1 MKTHKQNISCI
12 ANVLLFFLIIAITAS
27 GLFSFPDTSFAQTPS
42 GTSTDIAKESPEAVQ
57 QKPGT
62 SLPEIPADDFDRG
75 APRNSLI
82 SFFKAGG
89 DSDYERA
96 AEYLDFRYLPKE
108 MKGIPGPELARQ
120 LKIVLD
126 RTLWIDLAI
135 VSRHPK
141 GHLDDRLPTYRDT
154 LGKIETPDKTVEVL
168 LQRVPRK
175 DGVFIWK
182 FSNRTVAEIPHLYKH
197 FGYRPLEETLS
208 RVFPD
213 VQFLGWQ
220 VWQWFFFLVLM
231 VMAFIVAFVPTWAAG
246 ILIRRKGT
254 ERSHRISL
262 FVTGPIR
269 ILTWMFLVRA
279 GVSFIRPSSDIRA
292 LFHAG
297 TLMTIAIAWCLM
309 KLVDMFSD
317 LAGERLER
325 EGRES
330 AIVLLKP
337 ARTGIKAV
345 IVIVALVVWL
355 DNIGFKVGA
364 LLTGLGIGGVAIALA
379 IQDPIKNLLG
389 SIMILFDKPYQV
401 GQRILIKGYDGFVE
415 EIGLRSTKMRLLTGH
430 QVTIPNDEMARVDI
444 ENIGRRLHIRRR
456 DNIALPYDTPL
467 KKVDRAVE
475 IIRDILDNHEGMASD
490 LPPRVYFDKFNRDS
504 INILMIYWYQP
515 ADYWAFVDF
524 NQRVNKQIMEEFE
537 WEGISFALPTSA
549 TYVAGDDNRPLKVT
563 SIQQTVIR
571 EKNEVEESKGRKE

>member
-1 MKTHKQNISCI
+1 MTAHNRNICYM
-12 ANVLLFFLIIAITAS
+12 AKLLLFFLIVAVTS
-27 GLFSFPDTSFAQTPS
+27 PRLFFFPDTSPAQTPS
-42 GTSTDIAKESPEAVQ
+42 GSSNDIAKEGPETVQ
-57 QKPGT
+57 PKPGKP
-62 SLPEIPADDFDRG
+62 LPKIPVDEFDRG
-75 APRNSLI
+75 APRNCLVG
-82 SFFKAGG
+82 FFKAAGAG
-89 DSDYERA
+89 DYKRA
-96 AEYLDFRYLPKE
+96 AEYLDFRYLPNE
-108 MKGIPGPELARQ
+108 MEAISGPELARQ

-126 RTLWIDLAI
+126 RKLWIDLAAL
-135 VSRHPK
+135 SSHPK
-141 GHLDDRLPTYRDT
+141 GYLDDGLPAYRDT
-154 LGKIETPDKTVEVL
+154 LGKIESPDKTVEIL
-168 LQRVPRK
+168 LQRVPRG

-182 FSNRTVAEIPHLYKH
+182 FSNRTVAEIPDLYKN

-208 RVFPD
+208 RIFPD

-220 VWQWFFFLVLM
+220 LWQWFFFFALM
-231 VMAFIVAFVPTWAAG
+231 VMALAVAFLPTWAAG

-269 ILTWMFLVRA
+269 ILLWMFLVRA
-279 GVSFIRPSSDIRA
+279 GVSFIGPSSEIRA

-297 TLMTIAIAWCLM
+297 TLITIAIAWCSM

-317 LAGERLER
+317 LAGERLAR
-325 EGRES
+325 DGRES

-337 ARTGIKAV
+337 ARTGFKTV
-345 IVIVALVVWL
+345 IVVVALLVWL

-364 LLTGLGIGGVAIALA
+364 LLTGLGIGGIAIALA

-401 GQRILIKGYDGFVE
+401 GQRILIKGYDGVVE
-415 EIGLRSTKMRLLTGH
+415 EIGLRSTKVRLLIGN

-444 ENIGRRLHIRRR
+444 ENIGRRPHIRRR

-467 KKVDRAVE
+467 GKVDRAVE
-475 IIRDILDNHEGMASD
+475 IIRYILDNHEGMDSH

-515 ADYWAFVDF
+515 PNYWAFVDF

-537 WEGISFALPTSA
+537 REGIKFAIPTIA
-549 TYVAGDDNRPLKVT
+549 TYVAGDDNKPLKVT
-563 SIQQTVIR
+563 
-571 EKNEVEESKGRKE
+571 RKQ